1 MSISKK
7 VKQSLTEQIEKIEV
21 PEELDT
27 SVRQSFLRYH
37 EKKES
42 FSMKKRVVSICLA
55 AAILLPTGVYAAL
68 NGPSY
73 FTGNHDLNG
82 LVNEDVKR
90 AVTEGLS
97 VPMDQKITDQGISIH
112 FKEVYVE
119 ETKVLVHYSI
129 EQGSSGALVPFEF
142 DTTGLE
148 VLTEGTKDGK
158 QVENPT
164 YQEPGLEGH
173 SVLHFIGTSKEDSL
187 PFYLT
192 DASGKE
198 IDTGI
203 ADHDQPEGILAFVTD
218 GSALPQ
224 SITLNI
230 DVNRI
235 GKTKGSWKGQVVI
248 DQSKA
253 KQAAK
258 TAN

>member
-7 VKQSLTEQIEKIEV
+7 VKQSLTEHIEKIEV
-21 PEELDT
+21 PEELDE
-27 SVRQSFLRYH
+27 SVRQSFIRYH
-37 EKKES
+37 KKKET
-42 FSMKKRVVSICLA
+42 FSMKKRVLTICLA
-55 AAILLPTGVYAAL
+55 AAILLPTGVYATL
-68 NGPSY
+68 NGASY

-82 LVNEDVKR
+82 LVNDGVKR
-90 AVTEGLS
+90 AVSEGLS
-97 VPMDQKITDQGISIH
+97 VPMDQKMTDQGISIH

-119 ETKVLVHYSI
+119 DTKVLIHYSI
-129 EQGSSGALVPFEF
+129 EQLDGTLVPFEF

-148 VLTEGTKDGK
+148 VLNEGTKDGK

-164 YQEPGLEGH
+164 YQEQGLEGH
-173 SVLHFIGTSKEDSL
+173 SVLPFIGTSKEDRL

-192 DASGKE
+192 DAAGKE
-198 IDTGI
+198 INTGI

-218 GSALPQ
+218 GRKLPQ
-224 SITLNI
+224 SITLNV

-253 KQAAK
+253 RQATEA
-258 TAN
+258 AN